1 MGYCATGSGSF
12 TITAANRMRAQTDPV
27 VLALPSYRYNDDVL
41 LDRLADQGFEASGP
55 DDNGDWDVCDFD
67 GKWRDQEDLLR
78 ALASYLDGSMDFQGE
93 DGDQWTIEIHN
104 GVFDSYNPKAENEA
118 ALDEYKALVSSMFA
132 SGSSEVMDWVIQRG
146 LESKSRVV
154 KEHIK
159 QLIND
164 SSKTK

>member
-1 MGYCATGSGSF
+1 MGYEVTGCGSF
-12 TITAANRMRAQTDPV
+12 TITAANHKRAQTDPV

-41 LDRLADQGFEASGP
+41 LGRLAGQGFETSGP

-67 GKWRDQEDLLR
+67 GKWRDQEDLLQ
-78 ALASYLDGSMDFQGE
+78 ALSSYLDGSMDFQGE
-93 DGDQWTIEIHN
+93 DGDQWTIDIKN

-118 ALDEYKALVSSMFA
+118 ALGEYKALVSSMFA